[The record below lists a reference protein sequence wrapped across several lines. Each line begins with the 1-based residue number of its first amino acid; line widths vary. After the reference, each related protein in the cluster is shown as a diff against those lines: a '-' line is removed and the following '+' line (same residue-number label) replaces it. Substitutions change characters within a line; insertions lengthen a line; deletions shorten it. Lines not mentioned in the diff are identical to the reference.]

1 MEEED
6 IEKKSAKT
14 DSKTKLRVLI
24 AVLIMLS
31 IIIVGLVIWIV
42 FNSINN
48 NGQKEVACEE
58 MTDEHEMMTC
68 LSHEEP
74 GESLNNRY
82 DTTLQKSFDEED
94 YELFNELIS
103 DRTTDLILEEDCE
116 TPLSWLESIES
127 KYVSSLPILKQYG
140 FYVSGME
147 VASECGDSEKEEY
160 YQGKMYAIMTSK
172 EYADAVVGDDYRIIG
187 ENDGDEYIEDDGD
200 KYEE

>member
-58 MTDEHEMMTC
+58 MT
-68 LSHEEP
+68 

-103 DRTTDLILEEDCE
+103 DRTTNLILEDDCE
-116 TPLSWLESIES
+116 TPLSWLESIEN

-140 FYVSGME
+140 F
-147 VASECGDSEKEEY
+147 
-160 YQGKMYAIMTSK
+160 
-172 EYADAVVGDDYRIIG
+172 
-187 ENDGDEYIEDDGD
+187 
-200 KYEE
+200 

>member
-1 MEEED
+1 MEEG
-6 IEKKSAKT
+6 IIKKSAEADGRLKPGA
-14 DSKTKLRVLI
+14 LVIILVLLL
-24 AVLIMLS
+24 VV
-31 IIIVGLVIWIV
+31 IVGLVIWVV

-103 DRTTDLILEEDCE
+103 DRTTDLI
-116 TPLSWLESIES
+116 
-127 KYVSSLPILKQYG
+127 
-140 FYVSGME
+140 
-147 VASECGDSEKEEY
+147 
-160 YQGKMYAIMTSK
+160 
-172 EYADAVVGDDYRIIG
+172 
-187 ENDGDEYIEDDGD
+187 
-200 KYEE
+200 